1 MAVTMTKG
9 RRLLGELAAGSL
21 RPFCAPFVPEA
32 GAGSL
37 CPRRKR
43 RRPLLVRGPHPPS
56 RCRLV
61 FILYPENWRPMST
74 WRAKLRIDFEFIAHR
89 APLGFAK
96 HFAQLGQC
104 FLGLVGS
111 SGLLGD
117 SGIAHRPET
126 APVTSC
132 YYPVTTEMHRNQ
144 PPHRLLRPSP
154 FPLAGLED

>member
-9 RRLLGELAAGSL
+9 RRLLGELAAGTL

-74 WRAKLRIDFEFIAHR
+74 WRAKLRIYFEFIAHR
-89 APLGFAK
+89 APWASLST
-96 HFAQLGQC
+96 LPSSVSV
-104 FLGLVGS
+104 FLVPLEARGS
-111 SGLLGD
+111 
-117 SGIAHRPET
+117 
-126 APVTSC
+126 
-132 YYPVTTEMHRNQ
+132 
-144 PPHRLLRPSP
+144 
-154 FPLAGLED
+154 